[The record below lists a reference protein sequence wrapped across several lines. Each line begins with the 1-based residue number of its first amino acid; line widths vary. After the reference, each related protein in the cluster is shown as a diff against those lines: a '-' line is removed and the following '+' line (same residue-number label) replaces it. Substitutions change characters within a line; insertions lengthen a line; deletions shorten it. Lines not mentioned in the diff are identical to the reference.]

1 MKSSILP
8 GQRRAAL
15 GEIGNKVITQ
25 RTNELKGLSVQ
36 PPKDK
41 GLLKKPLVTKQPLVK
56 QEKIE
61 KAKKIIPKSQVP
73 GVKQQVKTEIKTD
86 VQIDSQLLPE
96 SNKKEID
103 IKEESDVKKDVISKD
118 LLIVE
123 DIDEEDKKN
132 PILVSVYSND
142 IYKYLRN
149 LELQFPVRKGYLQGQ
164 EVTPKMRC
172 VLIDWLI
179 EVHDQF
185 HLMQETLF
193 LTVAIIDRFLQVN
206 NAFCNQGV
214 SSVIFASESRSRL
227 EVVDDQSRPVKHYKH
242 YFLPWI
248 A

>member
-1 MKSSILP
+1 MKSSTLP

-36 PPKDK
+36 PTKDK
-41 GLLKKPLVTKQPLVK
+41 VLQKKPLVTKQPVIK
-56 QEKIE
+56 QDKIE
-61 KAKKIIPKSQVP
+61 KTKKVVPKSQAPV
-73 GVKQQVKTEIKTD
+73 VKQQLKTEIKKEA
-86 VQIDSQLLPE
+86 QIDSQLLPE
-96 SNKKEID
+96 SIKKETEID
-103 IKEESDVKKDVISKD
+103 VKEESDVKKDAFSTD
-118 LLIVE
+118 LIIVE

-179 EVHDQF
+179 EVHEQF

-206 NAFCNQGV
+206 
-214 SSVIFASESRSRL
+214 IFS
-227 EVVDDQSRPVKHYKH
+227 
-242 YFLPWI
+242 I
-248 A
+248 